1 MRWLITVTLC
11 LLFLLQYTVWFG
23 QSGFF
28 AQKRLPAQLE
38 EQKQRVS
45 LMEERNFMLTAEVMA
60 LKTDERALEARAR
73 EDLGLI
79 REGEVFYLVPTKR

>member
-1 MRWLITVTLC
+1 MRWLVILAVG
-11 LLFLLQYTVWFG
+11 LLLLLQYTIWFG

-28 AQKRLPAQLE
+28 AQKRLQAQLL

-45 LMEERNFMLTAEVMA
+45 LIEERNYMLTAEVVA

-73 EDLGLI
+73 EGLGLI
-79 REGEVFYLVPTKR
+79 REGEVFYLVPTAR

>member
-1 MRWLITVTLC
+1 MRWLVVFSLG
-11 LLFLLQYTVWFG
+11 LLLVLQYTVWFG

-28 AQKRLPAQLE
+28 AQKRLQAQLL

-45 LMEERNFMLTAEVMA
+45 VIEERNFMLTAEVIA

-79 REGEVFYLVPTKR
+79 REGEVFYLVPTAR